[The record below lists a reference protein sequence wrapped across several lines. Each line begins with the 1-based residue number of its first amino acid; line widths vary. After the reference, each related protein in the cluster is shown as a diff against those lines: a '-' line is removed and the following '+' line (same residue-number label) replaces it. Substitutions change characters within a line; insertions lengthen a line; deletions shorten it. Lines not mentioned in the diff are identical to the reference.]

1 MGKDSR
7 FLFLSSSDF
16 IKNLDNM
23 QFYKI
28 IVIMKFK
35 LFINVNGDRY
45 TITFY
50 QLLKKNREMA
60 CC

>member
-50 QLLKKNREMA
+50 QLLKKNREMT